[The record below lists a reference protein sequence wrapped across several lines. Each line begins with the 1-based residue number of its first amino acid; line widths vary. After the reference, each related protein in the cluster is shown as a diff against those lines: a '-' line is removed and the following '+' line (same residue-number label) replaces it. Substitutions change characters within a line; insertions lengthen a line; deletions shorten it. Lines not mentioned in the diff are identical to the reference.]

1 MEEKKE
7 REGKKVEGE
16 EEREEEE
23 YEHKRSMKRTRK
35 RVSARQL
42 MCMTFPSYH
51 QH

>member
-23 YEHKRSMKRTRK
+23 EHKRSIKRTRK

-42 MCMTFPSYH
+42 LCMTFPSYH